1 MTEIKIFGVSMGC
14 CFHCSFD
21 KIVIVTSFTVVLVI
35 FMILVTDDDD
45 DYWII
50 NKMEHFTLDLMENS
64 SDAETL
70 SSEIRILCLVMTH
83 PANHKTKAL
92 KVFRTWGRRCTFIK
106 FLTTQEDE
114 ELPTLLSPTKEEYG
128 QIWGKTKYGFQ
139 QAYEQYYELVDW
151 VVKADDDTYLI
162 LENLRY
168 MLSEYNSSQPIWFG
182 CEFKVIVRDGYMSG
196 GAGYVLSRGRIKS
209 IKIDF

>member
-1 MTEIKIFGVSMGC
+1 MGC
-14 CFHCSFD
+14 CLHCSFD

-70 SSEIRILCLVMTH
+70 SSEIRILCQVMTH

-114 ELPTLLSPTKEEYG
+114 ELPTLVSPTKAMIIYIG
-128 QIWGKTKYGFQ
+128 W
-139 QAYEQYYELVDW
+139 
-151 VVKADDDTYLI
+151 
-162 LENLRY
+162 
-168 MLSEYNSSQPIWFG
+168 
-182 CEFKVIVRDGYMSG
+182 
-196 GAGYVLSRGRIKS
+196 
-209 IKIDF
+209 